1 MTHRYI
7 KELGS
12 YIDQEVVLKGWLAQK
27 RDSKGLLF
35 ATMRDGTG
43 FVQVVIDE
51 NVVGNEIFEQAKK
64 MGQESSFAISGIV
77 KKDERQFGGVEVQ
90 AKSFCAYANAE
101 DFPITPKEHGVDFLM
116 DKRHL
121 WLRSKRQW
129 AIMRVRNTIIFPFT
143 NFSKTKA
150 LYKWMRLFSPA
161 TLVKEHRLYSK
172 PIFMVNRPIYRN
184 RVNYTEKQWRW
195 RRA

>member
-101 DFPITPKEHGVDFLM
+101 DFPITPK
-116 DKRHL
+116 RT
-121 WLRSKRQW
+121 RS
-129 AIMRVRNTIIFPFT
+129 
-143 NFSKTKA
+143 
-150 LYKWMRLFSPA
+150 
-161 TLVKEHRLYSK
+161 
-172 PIFMVNRPIYRN
+172 
-184 RVNYTEKQWRW
+184 
-195 RRA
+195 

>member
-129 AIMRVRNTIIFPFT
+129 AIMRVRNTIIFSIHEFFQ
-143 NFSKTKA
+143 NKGFRSI
-150 LYKWMRLFSPA
+150 
-161 TLVKEHRLYSK
+161 LV
-172 PIFMVNRPIYRN
+172 
-184 RVNYTEKQWRW
+184 
-195 RRA
+195 